1 MHQMGKKIAEILVL
15 QIGPIPK
22 LKDVETYSY
31 EGTCRTSHGD
41 EDSCNAD
48 AACSWCKSAAVASSC
63 NELADARA
71 LPAAV
76 FQCSKLSAYEFL
88 A

>member
-48 AACSWCKSAAVASSC
+48 AACSWCKSAAVSSSC
-63 NELADARA
+63 NELADAYS
-71 LPAAV
+71 LPPAV
-76 FQCSKLSAYEFL
+76 FQC
-88 A
+88 